1 MCVVPLD
8 LENSISENEDQG
20 IAVDVE
26 VVDSKEALFQAK
38 KAIIVAVDK
47 DKKKLKVEDVDVVKQ
62 EVKKDNSWNMVKVRV
77 KVEKK

>member
-8 LENSISENEDQG
+8 LEKSISENEDQG

-38 KAIIVAVDK
+38 KAIIAAVDK

-77 KVEKK
+77 KV